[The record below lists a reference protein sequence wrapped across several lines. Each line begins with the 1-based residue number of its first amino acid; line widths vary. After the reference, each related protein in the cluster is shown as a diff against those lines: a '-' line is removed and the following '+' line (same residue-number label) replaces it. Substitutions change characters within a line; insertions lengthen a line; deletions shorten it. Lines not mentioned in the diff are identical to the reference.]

1 MEDPGDHIEFHQ
13 YMVCPK
19 RVGDTDDIKGN
30 TTIAIFHLNSDNELL
45 NKRRKAWIKYM
56 KMLEL
61 LNLARKKADKGDN
74 EDKSIAIR
82 IRQIVDDFTS
92 EESEFTGMFKY
103 QYKQK
108 P

>member
-1 MEDPGDHIEFHQ
+1 
-13 YMVCPK
+13 
-19 RVGDTDDIKGN
+19 
-30 TTIAIFHLNSDNELL
+30 
-45 NKRRKAWIKYM
+45 M

-61 LNLARKKADKGDN
+61 LNIARKKADKGDN